1 MHRVILIKQYIYK
14 WSYKN
19 SYTTLRGP
27 FQTLTFKAAVVGLRT
42 AMVDIFQILGCDTLG
57 FLSVFMSCL
66 LPQSI
71 DNKVKRYNLTEDRWS
86 GPEVENREETAQ
98 FCSLS
103 QNQTFLWHDLGED
116 KHLWPDLTK
125 LNNCGDGA
133 DRFVG

>member
-1 MHRVILIKQYIYK
+1 MHKVISIKQYICK
-14 WSYKN
+14 WSCKS

-42 AMVDIFQILGCDTLG
+42 AVVDIFQIPGCDTFG
-57 FLSVFMSCL
+57 FLSLFMSCL
-66 LPQSI
+66 LPQLI
-71 DNKVKRYNLTEDRWS
+71 DSEVKRCNLTEDRRS
-86 GPEVENREETAQ
+86 GPEVENREETAL

-103 QNQTFLWHDLGED
+103 QNQTFLWRDLGEE

>member
-1 MHRVILIKQYIYK
+1 
-14 WSYKN
+14 
-19 SYTTLRGP
+19 
-27 FQTLTFKAAVVGLRT
+27 
-42 AMVDIFQILGCDTLG
+42 MVDIFQIPGCDTLG
-57 FLSVFMSCL
+57 FLSLFMSCL

-71 DNKVKRYNLTEDRWS
+71 DNKVKRYNLTENRWS

-103 QNQTFLWHDLGED
+103 QNQTFLWRDLGEE

-125 LNNCGDGA
+125 LNNCEDGA